1 MTSPSTHDAAPADS
15 RLGRRAATLTL
26 IVVSPFALLGT
37 VLTLAL
43 LPIFVG
49 APLLLVSAPVVLRGW
64 RARSSPRDRMAL
76 RQLRTAAVAQAVV
89 LTAVLLTTLV
99 VGAED
104 LDAVVDLLAALA
116 AVAWVALAWF
126 AAYQARSA
134 ARPSST

>member
-1 MTSPSTHDAAPADS
+1 MTSPSAYDAAPADP
-15 RLGRRAATLTL
+15 RDGRRAATLTL
-26 IVVSPFALLGT
+26 IVVSPFALLGA

-49 APLLLVSAPVVLRGW
+49 APLLLVSSPVVLRAW
-64 RARSSPRDRMAL
+64 KARRSPRDRLAL
-76 RQLRTAAVAQAVV
+76 RRLRTAAVAQAVV

-99 VGAED
+99 VGAGD
-104 LDAVVDLLAALA
+104 LDAAVDLLAALA

-134 ARPSST
+134 DRVTAP